1 MPASQP
7 PAAPALPLN
16 VAPGSRPAT
25 AQSVLSTASSSTVVS
40 KPAPN
45 PPDISSPHELTAF
58 VESLLEQLDRK
69 FDDMSSQI
77 LDRMTQM
84 SDRVDMLEAS
94 IQDIINSDTAQPPPQ
109 PPPSLPQSPLI
120 SQRKSTGSG

>member
-1 MPASQP
+1 MPATQP
-7 PAAPALPLN
+7 STSPALPLN

-25 AQSVLSTASSSTVVS
+25 AQSTLSTASSTTVGAP
-40 KPAPN
+40 KAAPN

-58 VESLLEQLDRK
+58 VESLLEQLDQK

-77 LDRMTQM
+77 LDRMMQM
-84 SDRVDMLEAS
+84 SSRVDALEAS
-94 IQDIINSDTAQPPPQ
+94 IHDIINSDTPAPPL
-109 PPPSLPQSPLI
+109 PPSVPQSPSI